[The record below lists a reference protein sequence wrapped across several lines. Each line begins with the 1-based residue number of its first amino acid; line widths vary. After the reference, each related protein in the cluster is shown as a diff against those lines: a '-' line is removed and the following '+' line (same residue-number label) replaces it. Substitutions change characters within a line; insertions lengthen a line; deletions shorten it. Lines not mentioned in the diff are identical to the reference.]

1 LTTAFSDETLREA
14 SEWYARLHGG
24 DATAQDHVRL
34 GDWLAARPENQQAY
48 DFVTETGRLAAHIQ
62 SASNGRRR
70 PAPAR
75 RSSLRDVRTGVS
87 AARRRWARAAGV
99 AAAAVIVAGI
109 GVAIV
114 NQPHEQSYQTAV
126 GEMRNVTLADGSTLA
141 LNGATKL
148 TVRFTHEARDLD
160 IETGEFFVTVGKD
173 PARPFRVH
181 AKGRVI
187 EDVGTA
193 FDVDTNGSQVD
204 VAVAEGMVKIS
215 DPLTDSSAE
224 TPVAV
229 LNKGEAL
236 SYSADQPIGTPRSLA
251 TPDVG
256 TWRVGILSYDRSRLE
271 WLVADLN
278 RRFDRTITVPDAV
291 LAAMPITLTLK
302 LHDRDTTIGTLEKL
316 LPVRAITRPD
326 GSTELVSPKS

>member
-1 LTTAFSDETLREA
+1 MTTAFSDETLRNA

-48 DFVTETGRLAAHIQ
+48 EFVTETGRLAAHVHP
-62 SASNGRRR
+62 ASNGRRR

-126 GEMRNVTLADGSTLA
+126 GEIRNVTLADGSTLA

-160 IETGEFFVTVGKD
+160 IETGEFFVTVTDVPGEVAGLLFESPGVD
-173 PARPFRVH
+173 AVIVSVPA
-181 AKGRVI
+181 GS
-187 EDVGTA
+187 EGT
-193 FDVDTNGSQVD
+193 TS
-204 VAVAEGMVKIS
+204 VAVPPVIGAFPS
-215 DPLTDSSAE
+215 DAPPL
-224 TPVAV
+224 
-229 LNKGEAL
+229 
-236 SYSADQPIGTPRSLA
+236 
-251 TPDVG
+251 
-256 TWRVGILSYDRSRLE
+256 
-271 WLVADLN
+271 
-278 RRFDRTITVPDAV
+278 
-291 LAAMPITLTLK
+291 
-302 LHDRDTTIGTLEKL
+302 
-316 LPVRAITRPD
+316 
-326 GSTELVSPKS
+326 